1 MTTTLAHEINQP
13 LTAILSNAEAA
24 QRFLSRPEPDI
35 AEVRQ
40 ILKDIIQD
48 DRRAGEVV
56 QKVRSLV
63 RKEKPYDKLLD
74 LNQAIQ
80 DVVALIRGDSLLQG
94 LSITMKLD
102 PKLKLIQGD
111 RIQLQQVILN
121 LILNS
126 AAAMRNAPRA
136 QRKIIVGTTMPD
148 DLIVRVSVTDF
159 GTGIDENNIERLFE
173 AFYTT
178 KPEGL
183 GMGLSISETIVK
195 AHGGNLEAS
204 NNPEGGATFAFT
216 IPVQQGDAP

>member
-1 MTTTLAHEINQP
+1 ME
-13 LTAILSNAEAA
+13 
-24 QRFLSRPEPDI
+24 
-35 AEVRQ
+35 
-40 ILKDIIQD
+40 
-48 DRRAGEVV
+48 
-56 QKVRSLV
+56 
-63 RKEKPYDKLLD
+63 
-74 LNQAIQ
+74 
-80 DVVALIRGDSLLQG
+80 
-94 LSITMKLD
+94 LD

-136 QRKIIVGTTMPD
+136 QRKIIVRTTMPD
-148 DLIVRVSVTDF
+148 DLIVQASVTDF
-159 GTGIDENNIERLFE
+159 GTGIDENNIEHLFE